1 MEVEGSPG
9 RENLRIAYQMYIQ
22 TRRRIATIKEQLRI
36 DDLLWFTA
44 VPASFW
50 RPHTGV
56 AGALEELR
64 MLQGLI
70 EGQRAAVL
78 HAAEVWAAAGTQETD

>member
-1 MEVEGSPG
+1 
-9 RENLRIAYQMYIQ
+9 MYIQ

>member
-1 MEVEGSPG
+1 
-9 RENLRIAYQMYIQ
+9 MYIQ

-56 AGALEELR
+56 AGAFEELR
-64 MLQGLI
+64 MLQGLQI
-70 EGQRAAVL
+70 GGQRAVVL
-78 HAAEVWAAAGTQETD
+78 HAAEV